1 MAGASRS
8 AESICSSDRGTATLG
23 WPSYLRSEEEH
34 ADIAVSSARVLDGCA
49 VRLRKLGPYGCRRRR
64 HNRGVLYNGGPPQ
77 GLSLNNGYQPG
88 DIELIRDGSVIVR
101 RHVREGDPYGFA
113 VSPGEYTVRVRLGD
127 LTCSS
132 RATVRSGQ
140 TTKADVLCSI
150 K

>member
-1 MAGASRS
+1 MRRSRLAALAFLMAALSACASS
-8 AESICSSDRGTATLG
+8 GHTDAGVGGITG
-23 WPSYLRSEEEH
+23 
-34 ADIAVSSARVLDGCA
+34 
-49 VRLRKLGPYGCRRRR
+49 
-64 HNRGVLYNGGPPQ
+64 GVLYKGGPPQ

-101 RHVREGDPYGFA
+101 RHVREGDPYEFA

-140 TTKADVLCSI
+140 TTKVDVVCSI

>member
-1 MAGASRS
+1 MAALSACASS
-8 AESICSSDRGTATLG
+8 GHTNAGVGGLTG
-23 WPSYLRSEEEH
+23 
-34 ADIAVSSARVLDGCA
+34 
-49 VRLRKLGPYGCRRRR
+49 
-64 HNRGVLYNGGPPQ
+64 GVLYNGGPPP
-77 GLSLNNGYQPG
+77 GLSRNNGYRPG

-101 RHVREGDPYGFA
+101 RHVREGDPYKFV

-132 RATVRSGQ
+132 RATVRSGE